1 MDMDEARLEQW
12 KEDVEISQIDEGD
25 FGLEW
30 EEFKRLHPNIS
41 FDEFE
46 RAVKKIQEM

>member
-1 MDMDEARLEQW
+1 MDMDEAIHEQW
-12 KEDVEISQIDEGD
+12 LEDVEIEQVDEGD

-30 EEFKRLHPNIS
+30 EEFKKLHPNIS

-46 RAVKKIQEM
+46 RALKKIQEV